1 MPVDMK
7 EYISSTA
14 RNLVLEKKIK
24 KLTVKD
30 IVEACQIT
38 RQTFYY
44 HFEGIPDLIEWSVR
58 QNMERVLEECRKQK
72 GLEEAL
78 KYFFVFAINAIPEV
92 KRGIASNYGSEFERV
107 LSQAAYELFEH
118 AVQEEKLYQN
128 YSYQEMK
135 LILRYHSRAIMGL
148 LQDWTAEDTEN
159 LDQIVHEVYL
169 IMMGEIAPR

>member
-58 QNMERVLEECRKQK
+58 
-72 GLEEAL
+72 
-78 KYFFVFAINAIPEV
+78 
-92 KRGIASNYGSEFERV
+92 
-107 LSQAAYELFEH
+107 
-118 AVQEEKLYQN
+118 
-128 YSYQEMK
+128 
-135 LILRYHSRAIMGL
+135 
-148 LQDWTAEDTEN
+148 
-159 LDQIVHEVYL
+159 
-169 IMMGEIAPR
+169 